1 MVIVVLSLSLYFGFS
16 LGTSTDDTKS
26 TRQYLLTDKI
36 TLAYKSDFCQ
46 SIVAQSTDD
55 HSGSYASLYMLS
67 SRPPPSDKEYFN
79 ISKKHTFDDKPG
91 GFRWRYFLNTGS
103 QVSLKVCVK
112 SDTYQISFYL
122 VRGLANYNAWIHN
135 HYNPSSYEQ
144 TETISSCS
152 AISYTVPADD
162 AYFFIVYSDKYIKLH
177 STVDFVFQRTVYHI
191 SPESVVQTCSFPL
204 DGVSSCSVGVPL
216 SSGYTALLSLNTS
229 LPVDYDSI
237 GTIKVSCQSRV
248 WLYAVIV
255 VSCVLPFI
263 ICLVLVFVCL
273 CIRAQRSRNDY
284 RQLTDQTPATPGE
297 GNQGTADVAPGA
309 NGPPPNGQLY
319 PSLYQGYGANSHA
332 AHF

>member
-1 MVIVVLSLSLYFGFS
+1 MVVVLTLSLYFGLS

-26 TRQYLLTDKI
+26 TRQYLPTDKI

-46 SIVAQSTDD
+46 NIVAQSTDH
-55 HSGSYASLYMLS
+55 HSGSNASLYMLS
-67 SRPPPSDKEYFN
+67 SRPSPSDKEYFN
-79 ISKKHTFDDKPG
+79 ISQKHTFDDKP

-135 HYNPSSYEQ
+135 RYNPSSYEL
-144 TETISSCS
+144 TETIYSCS
-152 AISYTVPADD
+152 TIPYTVPADD
-162 AYFFIVYSDKYIKLH
+162 AYFFIVYSDNDIKLH
-177 STVDFVFQRTVYHI
+177 STVDFDFQRTVYHI

-229 LPVDYDSI
+229 LPVNYDSI

-255 VSCVLPFI
+255 VCCVLPFY
-263 ICLVLVFVCL
+263 CLPGPSACL
-273 CIRAQRSRNDY
+273 
-284 RQLTDQTPATPGE
+284 LMH
-297 GNQGTADVAPGA
+297 QGTET
-309 NGPPPNGQLY
+309 
-319 PSLYQGYGANSHA
+319 
-332 AHF
+332 